1 METTNFI
8 KLKMD
13 LFTFNELTT
22 DEIIILSFILS
33 HLDNKQD
40 FFYTDTQLVEVFN
53 NKLGPHK
60 IKRVLTSLDE
70 KGFIQRENSKKH
82 YDNHVWANRR
92 TIILGYK
99 LDNTLEVPSTK
110 EEKIVSKVVKKEE
123 VIDITPNIVKPSTIK
138 EKVSK
143 KPTNRM
149 EFSND
154 FNDLLNSIDETD
166 LQDYKFYEPRP
177 KTKGGMVILI

>member
-1 METTNFI
+1 MKKIVRLTES
-8 KLKMD
+8 D
-13 LFTFNELTT
+13 LTR
-22 DEIIILSFILS
+22 IV
-33 HLDNKQD
+33 K
-40 FFYTDTQLVEVFN
+40 
-53 NKLGPHK
+53 
-60 IKRVLTSLDE
+60 
-70 KGFIQRENSKKH
+70 
-82 YDNHVWANRR
+82 R

-123 VIDITPNIVKPSTIK
+123 VIDITPSIVKPSTIK

-166 LQDYKFYEPRP
+166 LEDYKFSDP
-177 KTKGGMVILI
+177 KPKIKGGMILI

>member
-1 METTNFI
+1 MNSTNFI

-13 LFTFNELTT
+13 IFSFNELTI
-22 DEIIILSFILS
+22 DEIVILSFILS
-33 HLDNKQD
+33 HLDNNQD
-40 FFYTDTQLVEVFN
+40 FFYTDIQLVEVFN

-60 IKRVLTSLDE
+60 IKRILTSLDE

-82 YDNHVWANRR
+82 FDNNSWGNRR

-110 EEKIVSKVVKKEE
+110 EEKIVSKVVKNDE
-123 VIDITPNIVKPSTIK
+123 VIDITPSIVKPSVIK

-143 KPTNRM
+143 KPSSTNRL
-149 EFSND
+149 EFSSD
-154 FNDLLNSIDETD
+154 FNKLLNSINETD
-166 LQDYKFYEPRP
+166 LEDYKFSDP
-177 KTKGGMVILI
+177 KPIINGG